1 MRVATL
7 FGITLSLA
15 ISIGGVAVPVTQAVQ
30 LRDGTVY
37 FVQPPKLVDATTT
50 YKDVNVWGATYYF
63 TINVPENAG
72 ESLQKVTIAQ
82 REGAENIRYD
92 LNDTHAF
99 VGTSDAYGGLRL
111 RKESR
116 LTLGPVTAE
125 RETRT
130 VNVNFD
136 PPVTPGQTVTIA
148 LRPVKNPSF
157 SGVYLLGVTAFPV
170 GEKSHGQFLGFG
182 RFHFYS
188 NRSNWWFP

>member
-15 ISIGGVAVPVTQAVQ
+15 ISIAGVAVTVTQAVQ

-37 FVQPPKLVDATTT
+37 FVEPPKLVKATTT
-50 YKDVNVWGATYYF
+50 YKDVNVWGGTYYF

-82 REGAENIRYD
+82 KEGVENIDYN
-92 LNDTHAF
+92 LNDTRAF

-111 RKESR
+111 RKETQ
-116 LTLGPVTAE
+116 LPLGSVTNE

-130 VNVNFD
+130 ISVNFD
-136 PPVTPGQTVTIA
+136 PPVTPGQTITIA
-148 LRPVKNPSF
+148 LRPVSNPSF

-182 RFHFYS
+182 RFQFYS
-188 NRSNWWFP
+188 NRGSWFP

>member
-1 MRVATL
+1 M
-7 FGITLSLA
+7 
-15 ISIGGVAVPVTQAVQ
+15 TQAVQ

-63 TINVPENAG
+63 KINVPENAG

-92 LNDTHAF
+92 LNDTRAF

-130 VNVNFD
+130 VTVNFN

-148 LRPVKNPSF
+148 LHPVKNPSF

-182 RFHFYS
+182 RFQFYS

>member
-1 MRVATL
+1 MRVAIL
-7 FGITLSLA
+7 FEITLSLA
-15 ISIGGVAVPVTQAVQ
+15 ISIGEVSVPVTQAVQ
-30 LRDGTVY
+30 LRDGKVY
-37 FVQPPKLVDATTT
+37 FVEPPKLVSATTT
-50 YKDVNVWGATYYF
+50 YKDVNFWDATYYF

-82 REGAENIRYD
+82 REGAENIRYN
-92 LNDTHAF
+92 LNDTRAF
-99 VGTSDAYGGLRL
+99 VGTSDAYSGLRL

-116 LTLGPVTAE
+116 LTLGAVTDE

-130 VNVNFD
+130 VTVNFE

-148 LRPVKNPSF
+148 LRPVSNPSF

-182 RFHFYS
+182 RFQFYS
-188 NRSNWWFP
+188 NRGNW

>member
-1 MRVATL
+1 MRVAIL
-7 FGITLSLA
+7 FEITLSLA
-15 ISIGGVAVPVTQAVQ
+15 ISIGEVSVPVTQAVQ
-30 LRDGTVY
+30 LRDGKVY
-37 FVQPPKLVDATTT
+37 FVEPPKLVSATTT
-50 YKDVNVWGATYYF
+50 YKDVNFWGATYYF

-82 REGAENIRYD
+82 REGAENLRYN
-92 LNDTHAF
+92 LNDTRAF
-99 VGTSDAYGGLRL
+99 EGTSDAYGGLRL

-116 LTLGPVTAE
+116 LTLGAVTDE

-130 VNVNFD
+130 VTVNFE

-148 LRPVKNPSF
+148 LRPVSNPSF

-182 RFHFYS
+182 RFQFYS
-188 NRSNWWFP
+188 NRGNW

>member
-15 ISIGGVAVPVTQAVQ
+15 LGIGGVAVPVTQAVQ

-72 ESLQKVTIAQ
+72 ESLQKVTITQ
-82 REGAENIRYD
+82 KEGAENIRYD
-92 LNDTHAF
+92 LNDTRAF
-99 VGTSDAYGGLRL
+99 VGTRDH
-111 RKESR
+111 RKETQLR
-116 LTLGPVTAE
+116 LGPVTNE
-125 RETRT
+125 RKTRT
-130 VNVNFD
+130 VYVNFD

-148 LRPVKNPSF
+148 LRPVNNPSF

-182 RFHFYS
+182 RFQFYN

>member
-15 ISIGGVAVPVTQAVQ
+15 ISIGGVPVRVTQAVQ

-37 FVQPPKLVDATTT
+37 FVEPPKLVKATTT

-63 TINVPENAG
+63 TINLPENAG
-72 ESLQKVTIAQ
+72 EPLQKVTIAQ
-82 REGAENIRYD
+82 REGAENIDYN
-92 LNDTHAF
+92 LNDTRAF
-99 VGTSDAYGGLRL
+99 VGTSD

-116 LTLGPVTAE
+116 LTLGAVTAE

-136 PPVTPGQTVTIA
+136 PPVTPGQTITIA
-148 LRPVKNPSF
+148 LRPVNNPSF

-182 RFHFYS
+182 RFQFYS
-188 NRSNWWFP
+188 NRGSWWFP